1 MENEEEAPKKRR
13 YRKRAPTKEAPLGY
27 NRNGVPKVRRTP
39 DQVKK
44 GFEVVKHRAH
54 QRREK
59 PGNYLKYHRIVMAWA
74 RKHTGATTV
83 ELEMMFFLYDEDIF
97 HKTKFREYS
106 SIMPFDRMM
115 IARLIEKGW
124 LRTWADSTD
133 RRYKLYEL
141 TLKAKMLVATIMRKL
156 EGKEKISELAEVNNL
171 MRKTNGSVGV
181 YSIAIKKMNRKIDEK
196 NRQDRHPTRKD
207 WGNGKR
213 KKGEF

>member
-1 MENEEEAPKKRR
+1 MEEEKPQKRKYIR
-13 YRKRAPTKEAPLGY
+13 RAPTKSHPLGFT
-27 NRNGVPKVRRTP
+27 RDGAPKVRRTP

-44 GFEVVKHRAH
+44 GFEVIKKPAH

-74 RKHTGATTV
+74 RKSTGATTV

-97 HKTKFREYS
+97 HQTKFREYS
-106 SIMPFDRMM
+106 SIMPFDKNM
-115 IARLIEKGW
+115 IPRLIEKGW

-141 TLKAKMLVATIMRKL
+141 TFKAKLLVASIMRKL

-171 MRKTNGSVGV
+171 MRKTHGSIGV
-181 YSIAIKKMNRKIDEK
+181 YSIAIKKMNRKVDQRSMQE
-196 NRQDRHPTRKD
+196 RHPTRTD
-207 WGNGKR
+207 WDAKKR